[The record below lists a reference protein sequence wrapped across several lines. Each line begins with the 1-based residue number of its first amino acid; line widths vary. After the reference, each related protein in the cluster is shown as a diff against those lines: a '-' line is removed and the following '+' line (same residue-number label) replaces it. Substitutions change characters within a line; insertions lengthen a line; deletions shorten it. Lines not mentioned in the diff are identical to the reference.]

1 MAAPIAA
8 QKLKHGKA
16 LCKAVFGRFVD
27 TFNWLVDFCSSLKG
41 DRDVNPAGDGRITV
55 DRSDPSAP
63 VIRCSGCG
71 NGNGGDRR
79 PKLWSFHS
87 SESEGEGGE
96 SGRSGGWYNC
106 RLQVGYTTFLDDA
119 LITGRDLCDDGTY
132 YVEVNVKAETA
143 EIKKAAD
150 GEGVPPMDIVNS
162 LVRIPIGRIA
172 DGVLA
177 TPPLDLVPVV
187 YKYA

>member
-27 TFNWLVDFCSSLKG
+27 TFNWLVDFCSLLNG

-71 NGNGGDRR
+71 GGNADTIT
-79 PKLWSFHS
+79 L
-87 SESEGEGGE
+87 SEALAHLGEQEME
-96 SGRSGGWYNC
+96 S
-106 RLQVGYTTFLDDA
+106 
-119 LITGRDLCDDGTY
+119 
-132 YVEVNVKAETA
+132 
-143 EIKKAAD
+143 
-150 GEGVPPMDIVNS
+150 
-162 LVRIPIGRIA
+162 
-172 DGVLA
+172 
-177 TPPLDLVPVV
+177 
-187 YKYA
+187 

>member
-71 NGNGGDRR
+71 GGNADTIT
-79 PKLWSFHS
+79 L
-87 SESEGEGGE
+87 SEALAHLGEQETE
-96 SGRSGGWYNC
+96 S
-106 RLQVGYTTFLDDA
+106 
-119 LITGRDLCDDGTY
+119 
-132 YVEVNVKAETA
+132 
-143 EIKKAAD
+143 
-150 GEGVPPMDIVNS
+150 
-162 LVRIPIGRIA
+162 
-172 DGVLA
+172 
-177 TPPLDLVPVV
+177 
-187 YKYA
+187 